1 MHPPIVIHRLY
12 HIPLGFATDLCNYA
26 LLDRGR
32 IFCYNI
38 AKETCRILFYQK
50 GVITIFNTQK
60 FGGYIALLRK
70 KADMTQSELA
80 DRLNITRQ
88 AVSKYEVGDSFP
100 DVSILVSIAEVF
112 SVTLDELIAAGE
124 PTDGESRV
132 LGELALGK
140 ETLAD
145 NMDDVMNLAPLLR
158 PSTLEKIS
166 SKLALHGVDISKVVE
181 LSQYLNDSGTAEM
194 IRNANFDSLE
204 GEAEYSLMEHLI
216 PLLDEKSKTALFG
229 KVIEGE
235 LDWHYMKIMMPYITY
250 LHSQIEAAFVEGAV
264 NEEVMDWLHMALADQ
279 VRKDEAERQA
289 AMRGE

>member
-1 MHPPIVIHRLY
+1 MLCLTWKQSSVIILTKK
-12 HIPLGFATDLCNYA
+12 PAGFY
-26 LLDRGR
+26 
-32 IFCYNI
+32 
-38 AKETCRILFYQK
+38 ILSK
-50 GVITIFNTQK
+50 GCDFIFNTQK
-60 FGGYIALLRK
+60 FGGYIALLRR

-112 SVTLDELIAAGE
+112 GVSLNELIAAGD

-132 LGELALGK
+132 LGELARGN
-140 ETLAD
+140 EPLAD
-145 NMDDVMNLAPLLR
+145 SMDDVMNLAPLLR

-166 SKLALHGVDISKVVE
+166 SKLAQHGVDISKVVE
-181 LSQYLNDSGTAEM
+181 LSQYLNDTGTAEM

-204 GEAEYSLMEHLI
+204 GEAEYNLMEHLI

>member
-1 MHPPIVIHRLY
+1 M
-12 HIPLGFATDLCNYA
+12 
-26 LLDRGR
+26 
-32 IFCYNI
+32 
-38 AKETCRILFYQK
+38 
-50 GVITIFNTQK
+50 ITIFNTQK

-112 SVTLDELIAAGE
+112 GVTLDELIAAGE

-166 SKLALHGVDISKVVE
+166 SKLALHGVDISK
-181 LSQYLNDSGTAEM
+181 
-194 IRNANFDSLE
+194 
-204 GEAEYSLMEHLI
+204 
-216 PLLDEKSKTALFG
+216 
-229 KVIEGE
+229 
-235 LDWHYMKIMMPYITY
+235 
-250 LHSQIEAAFVEGAV
+250 
-264 NEEVMDWLHMALADQ
+264 
-279 VRKDEAERQA
+279 
-289 AMRGE
+289 